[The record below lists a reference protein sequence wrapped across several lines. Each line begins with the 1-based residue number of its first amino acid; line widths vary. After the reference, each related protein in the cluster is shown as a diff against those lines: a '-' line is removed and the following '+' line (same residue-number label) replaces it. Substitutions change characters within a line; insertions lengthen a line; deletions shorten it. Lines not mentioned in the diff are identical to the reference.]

1 MRYVKVIR
9 CENICIFWVRI
20 FLLFPRHLLFSTF
33 WHDFTQIEHLLQKW
47 KKTSSCL
54 RLNKLVRHARSKTD
68 KTAASDAISAALCQ
82 LLPCCFCVR
91 KKNGKHCVETSKNKS
106 HCRNQHWFLPWKSK
120 AFKTRKTLKYL
131 QNETFYLFLNTELE
145 LQDKLDRRL
154 IYKAW
159 KAHSF
164 PSFSHIPLVVIWDLY
179 FSDHNHTM
187 TIHSVPQ
194 LVSIKISLKPSEMRR
209 PNKSTKVKVPTNLS
223 FSARI
228 FWVDFFRTF

>member
-1 MRYVKVIR
+1 MLDQKQIR
-9 CENICIFWVRI
+9 QQRVMPY
-20 FLLFPRHLLFSTF
+20 LLL
-33 WHDFTQIEHLLQKW
+33 
-47 KKTSSCL
+47 
-54 RLNKLVRHARSKTD
+54 
-68 KTAASDAISAALCQ
+68 SANS
-82 LLPCCFCVR
+82 CCFCVR

-131 QNETFYLFLNTELE
+131 QNETFYLFLNTVLE